1 MRRVAPG
8 RGCFVGAPHI
18 GNMGMLVLAL
28 HTMGKHPWAA
38 GCLTISYVLQASPE
52 NVTRI
57 ATASLT
63 TTKGITH
70 TRACTD
76 PGPHSTHT
84 MKPNAHMIDV
94 SFCGFRFLEC
104 HFVFSLSFDSEWNFL
119 LGSEL
124 KGGG

>member
-1 MRRVAPG
+1 
-8 RGCFVGAPHI
+8 
-18 GNMGMLVLAL
+18 MGMLVLAL

-70 TRACTD
+70 TRTCTD

-84 MKPNAHMIDV
+84 MKPNAHMTTWPSRTGGIRDSRAVDV